1 MIFMRASC
9 LDARHVGNL
18 ENAPSTNLWLGFGLD
33 GLCGEGA
40 CGQLMLWIPT
50 FFARRRCHHSVC
62 KACFCDPFLGLEM
75 RRFCLA
81 DPFSGPENGLFF
93 GPRNYTK
100 IWQVASFWRSASYL
114 ANKFSH
120 QDIVWINVDE
130 TCVACS
136 PACPTGCVVGAH
148 CWKTHPANAHM
159 RVKKDTSRK
168 TFTYVAMIASRP
180 CIQAAL
186 PHFLVCSES
195 RMPKLVARA
204 FKALPPSRLQLLR
217 GKSSWVTAETFVTIL
232 TELQKALQ
240 PWLPAVK
247 PILLLDCACPHLPK
261 KVLSFAQKKGLQ
273 LLFVPSCGTSL
284 LQPLDIFAFA
294 AFKIYLRRKYQEH
307 RRTALDGH
315 PDLLAWVWQ
324 LGQAGQDF
332 FGKRKWAHAFAGV
345 GCGGDVSQLHSSLQN
360 FMGNPVSFPLPAKP
374 TDAELALI
382 WPKRR
387 KMSYAAAYL
396 F

>member
-1 MIFMRASC
+1 M
-9 LDARHVGNL
+9 
-18 ENAPSTNLWLGFGLD
+18 APCCEAYLAFGL
-33 GLCGEGA
+33 
-40 CGQLMLWIPT
+40 
-50 FFARRRCHHSVC
+50 R
-62 KACFCDPFLGLEM
+62 
-75 RRFCLA
+75 
-81 DPFSGPENGLFF
+81 
-93 GPRNYTK
+93 
-100 IWQVASFWRSASYL
+100 
-114 ANKFSH
+114 
-120 QDIVWINVDE
+120 
-130 TCVACS
+130 
-136 PACPTGCVVGAH
+136 
-148 CWKTHPANAHM
+148 
-159 RVKKDTSRK
+159 
-168 TFTYVAMIASRP
+168 
-180 CIQAAL
+180 
-186 PHFLVCSES
+186 
-195 RMPKLVARA
+195 
-204 FKALPPSRLQLLR
+204 LPPL
-217 GKSSWVTAETFVTIL
+217 A
-232 TELQKALQ
+232 
-240 PWLPAVK
+240 
-247 PILLLDCACPHLPK
+247 K

-273 LLFVPSCGTSL
+273 LPFVPSCGTSL

-345 GCGGDVSQLHSSLQN
+345 GCGGDVSQLHSSLKN

>member
-1 MIFMRASC
+1 
-9 LDARHVGNL
+9 
-18 ENAPSTNLWLGFGLD
+18 
-33 GLCGEGA
+33 
-40 CGQLMLWIPT
+40 
-50 FFARRRCHHSVC
+50 
-62 KACFCDPFLGLEM
+62 
-75 RRFCLA
+75 
-81 DPFSGPENGLFF
+81 
-93 GPRNYTK
+93 
-100 IWQVASFWRSASYL
+100 
-114 ANKFSH
+114 
-120 QDIVWINVDE
+120 
-130 TCVACS
+130 
-136 PACPTGCVVGAH
+136 
-148 CWKTHPANAHM
+148 
-159 RVKKDTSRK
+159 
-168 TFTYVAMIASRP
+168 
-180 CIQAAL
+180 
-186 PHFLVCSES
+186 
-195 RMPKLVARA
+195 MPKLVARA

-345 GCGGDVSQLHSSLQN
+345 GCGGDVSQLHSSLKK

>member
-1 MIFMRASC
+1 
-9 LDARHVGNL
+9 
-18 ENAPSTNLWLGFGLD
+18 
-33 GLCGEGA
+33 
-40 CGQLMLWIPT
+40 
-50 FFARRRCHHSVC
+50 
-62 KACFCDPFLGLEM
+62 
-75 RRFCLA
+75 
-81 DPFSGPENGLFF
+81 
-93 GPRNYTK
+93 
-100 IWQVASFWRSASYL
+100 
-114 ANKFSH
+114 
-120 QDIVWINVDE
+120 
-130 TCVACS
+130 
-136 PACPTGCVVGAH
+136 
-148 CWKTHPANAHM
+148 
-159 RVKKDTSRK
+159 
-168 TFTYVAMIASRP
+168 MIASRP

-195 RMPKLVARA
+195 QMPKLVARA
-204 FKALPPSRLQLLR
+204 FKALPPSRLQLLC

-261 KVLSFAQKKGLQ
+261 KVLSFAQKRGLQ

-345 GCGGDVSQLHSSLQN
+345 GCGGDVSQLHSSLKN

-396 F
+396 FWKRPRRVTIRAAYARKKLRQVWHCIYIIMYIHTYVYLHEYVYIIPKKHHPLFCPIPGVHPPERSGTTRWPISPWWLWTPVLLKSCWVCLGENPCGELSRNGWDLIIFIGFRRTFNGFYFIV

>member
-1 MIFMRASC
+1 M
-9 LDARHVGNL
+9 
-18 ENAPSTNLWLGFGLD
+18 
-33 GLCGEGA
+33 
-40 CGQLMLWIPT
+40 
-50 FFARRRCHHSVC
+50 
-62 KACFCDPFLGLEM
+62 
-75 RRFCLA
+75 
-81 DPFSGPENGLFF
+81 
-93 GPRNYTK
+93 
-100 IWQVASFWRSASYL
+100 ASFWRSASYL

-130 TCVACS
+130 TCVTCS

-217 GKSSWVTAETFVTIL
+217 GKSSWLTAETFVTIL

-345 GCGGDVSQLHSSLQN
+345 GCGGDVSQLHSSLKN